1 MASLISPSHGQSDA
15 PRGGPCARPFA
26 FWEHSLGCGLVG
38 RFCARKARYQE
49 PERAYLA
56 GLLHD
61 LGELVNMASFQ
72 EEFRAAAQLVRSI
85 LRS

>member
-1 MASLISPSHGQSDA
+1 
-15 PRGGPCARPFA
+15 
-26 FWEHSLGCGLVG
+26 
-38 RFCARKARYQE
+38 
-49 PERAYLA
+49 
-56 GLLHD
+56 LLHD